1 MILFNSLEFETKLSS
16 LQYEQHAKTRKIET
30 YHAPRFRRLN
40 TQPFIAFQCAPFF
53 LLLKPL

>member
-40 TQPFIAFQCAPFF
+40 TQPFIAFQCASFF
-53 LLLKPL
+53 LL